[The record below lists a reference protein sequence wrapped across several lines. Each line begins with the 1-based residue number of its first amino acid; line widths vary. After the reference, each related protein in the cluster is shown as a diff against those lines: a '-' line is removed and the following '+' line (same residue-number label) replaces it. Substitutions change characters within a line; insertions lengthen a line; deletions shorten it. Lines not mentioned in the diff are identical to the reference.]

1 MATFVPRVMPT
12 VQSAGR
18 FVAPTVNPGAIG
30 AQQTADLGQGLSR
43 LGAQG
48 MQLVQEEMQRQ
59 NADMVAAAMNDVV
72 LARTRRTVDPEAGY
86 ANVRGA
92 AALEQVDGR
101 DFAQV
106 WTERLQGDIDGIGQR
121 LTNPE
126 QQRAFKR
133 ASAQMVAEFRGKVL
147 EHAGAEALRF
157 RASTEAGAIGVAQ
170 KVMALQPGDIGAV
183 VQAQD
188 RIKSATAALG
198 RLNGW
203 SPEET
208 LAKSVD
214 NLSPGHESVIG
225 WALREQKADYARAY
239 MERVNAELTPAARD
253 RLAQAVQI
261 GARAEQS
268 QAFGD
273 EIMARGLSLADALEQ
288 ARSRFSG
295 ADEDEAVKEVKIRF
309 AEADAARAKAAREIT
324 NTAWAEAIDR
334 GRMSP
339 TTVSALRE
347 QKAADQEKEI
357 LNWLDAKWR
366 RAKADAEGR
375 EPPDSF
381 SKFYGYVRMAQDE
394 PAKFGDLDLVR
405 VQPYVTKA
413 QRDHLLTLQ
422 SAVNRADAKAARLD
436 NMLKMALD
444 TIKQDMRSVGINL
457 AAKPGSEEAQEAAD
471 FMGALTNALMDAAKG
486 EALDPAQ
493 ARQIGLNMLREG
505 IEQGSGIFGVFQTK
519 RRGYQIAIDPDI
531 APSANFIA
539 LPFEKIPRETMRALA
554 AELPGGVRETRGG
567 ALILSDA
574 EKEQIER
581 AYTRGLNAGRFRELG
596 R

>member
-1 MATFVPRVMPT
+1 MATFVPQVMPT

-59 NADMVAAAMNDVV
+59 NADTVAAAMNDVV

-157 RASTEAGAIGVAQ
+157 RASTEAGAIDVAQ

-261 GARAEQS
+261 GARAEQTQS
-268 QAFGD
+268 FGD
-273 EIMARGLSLADALEQ
+273 EIMARGLSMADALDQ

-339 TTVSALRE
+339 TTVSALRSAAPE
-347 QKAADQEKEI
+347 QERQIRD
-357 LNWLDAKWR
+357 WLEAKWR
-366 RAKADAEGR
+366 SAKADAEGR

-381 SKFYGYVRMAQDE
+381 SKFYGYVRMSQQE
-394 PAKFGDLDLVR
+394 PAKFAELDLVR

-413 QRDHLLTLQ
+413 QLGHLLTLQ

-436 NMLKMALD
+436 NTLKMTLGM
-444 TIKQDMRSVGINL
+444 IKQDMRSVGINL
-457 AAKPGSEEAQEAAD
+457 VAKPGSEEAQEAEK

-505 IEQGSGIFGVFQTK
+505 IEQGSGIFGAFQTK
-519 RRGYQIAIDPDI
+519 RRGYQIATDPSI
-531 APSANFIA
+531 PPNANFIA
-539 LPFEKIPRETMRALA
+539 LPFEKIPRDTMRALA